1 MTTSRSSLFAVATCL
16 ALAGCTDLPSSP
28 ETPFAIAFS
37 RAPSPSVVLGDVLR
51 DSTGAPAPLRA
62 VAFNLRGDTIP
73 GATITFFLVAKD
85 SQPAT
90 LVNDMITA
98 FADTAYIGDTL
109 RVVAVAGGVQ
119 STPVRIV
126 VTVRPD
132 SIARIGAD
140 TIRFALPATDTLPM
154 SNPMQAQL
162 RHRPLAEPA
171 RDTLVPAY
179 EVRYRVDSTSSGMSD
194 TSYVT
199 ISDDAR
205 HFSPVDTTDVNGIA
219 ARRVRIRRAK
229 FPYPYDAIPPGQS
242 AVDTIFVSAG
252 ATYHGAQV
260 VGGPI
265 HFRVLV
271 TLSKPPTT

>member
-1 MTTSRSSLFAVATCL
+1 LFAVATCF
-16 ALAGCTDLPSSP
+16 ALAACTDLPSSP

-51 DSTGAPAPLRA
+51 DSAGAPAPLTA

-73 GATITFFLVAKD
+73 GASITFFLVAKD

-90 LVNDMITA
+90 LVDDMITA
-98 FADTAYIGDTL
+98 LSDTAYIGDTL

-126 VTVRPD
+126 VTVKPD

-154 SNPMQAQL
+154 SNAMQVQL
-162 RHRPLAEPA
+162 RHRPVAEPV
-171 RDTLVPAY
+171 RDTLVPSY
-179 EVRYRVDSTSSGMSD
+179 EVRYRIDSTSSGISD

-199 ISDDAR
+199 ISDDGR
-205 HFSPVDTTDVNGIA
+205 HFSRVDTTDVNGIA

-242 AVDTIFVSAG
+242 AVDTVFVSAG
-252 ATYHGAQV
+252 ATYRGAQV
-260 VGGPI
+260 AGGPI

-271 TLSKPPTT
+271 TLSKPPTS